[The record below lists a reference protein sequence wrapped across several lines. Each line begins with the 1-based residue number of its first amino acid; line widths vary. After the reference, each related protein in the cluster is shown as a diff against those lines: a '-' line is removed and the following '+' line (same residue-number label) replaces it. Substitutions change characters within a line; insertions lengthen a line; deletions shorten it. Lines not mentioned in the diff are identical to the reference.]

1 MGKTLFG
8 IDSQNHVLLP
18 MPPGTIV
25 SFPDNL
31 PEDKT
36 AEIVNAL

>member
-8 IDSQNHVLLP
+8 IDSQHRVLIP

-25 SFPDNL
+25 SFPDDL
-31 PEDKT
+31 PEDET
-36 AEIVNAL
+36 SEIVNAL